1 MVPYMRFSKKMWP
14 KVRADNPD
22 SPLWDLGKIIGQM
35 WNSAPPTEKQI
46 YQHEYETDKSE
57 YEKAMKNYNA
67 TYAQYMAAKSRVKG
81 PQEGKPT
88 GGGGGRK
95 GVADQQNS
103 VTGVFIQPVDE
114 EDPFEMAGKRLAAI
128 RYGR

>member
-1 MVPYMRFSKKMWP
+1 
-14 KVRADNPD
+14 
-22 SPLWDLGKIIGQM
+22 
-35 WNSAPPTEKQI
+35 
-46 YQHEYETDKSE
+46 
-57 YEKAMKNYNA
+57 MKNYNA

-128 RYGR
+128 RYGG